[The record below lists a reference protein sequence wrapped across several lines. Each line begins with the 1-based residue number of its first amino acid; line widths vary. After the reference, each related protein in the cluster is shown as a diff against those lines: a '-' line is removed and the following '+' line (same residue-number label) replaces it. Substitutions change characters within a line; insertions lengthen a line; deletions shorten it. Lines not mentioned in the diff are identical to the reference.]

1 MSNIALAFDGNPKT
15 VWRCPR
21 GGKAAIKLTFK
32 DYVRIE
38 KLNYIQLH
46 LDGGNYYPYGYRNN
60 QIISLI
66 NNGLVMIML
75 LIHMEKIIP

>member
-38 KLNYIQLH
+38 KLNYIQQH
-46 LDGGNYYPYGYRNN
+46 IWMEAIIIHGYR
-60 QIISLI
+60 L
-66 NNGLVMIML
+66 
-75 LIHMEKIIP
+75 